1 MANKEVYYSNE
12 ELIKLASA
20 QQQEIDALSTQLKEM
35 TKLAEAAAEEAQAQR
50 DLAEKA
56 GQAIADEVDKALET
70 KSDSV
75 SEEMKD
81 DLVETVAKI
90 DPDLASDLTD
100 AFAKAEM
107 QDEKIDGEKLGSI
120 VKHVVLDKLSVG
132 RPAYSEGIRQARP
145 SDKTASR
152 RDTNNANA
160 MIEARYEERLAQIIG
175 R

>member
-1 MANKEVYYSNE
+1 MANTVNYSNE
-12 ELIKLASA
+12 EWAKLASD
-20 QQQEIDALSTQLKEM
+20 QQQEIAALTAQLQEV
-35 TKLAEAAAEEAQAQR
+35 TKLAEAAAEEAQEQR

-56 GQAIADEVDKALET
+56 GQAIAEEVDKALET

-120 VKHVVLDKLSVG
+120 VKHVVLDKLSMGRTVYSDG
-132 RPAYSEGIRQARP
+132 VRKARPA
-145 SDKTASR
+145 DKTASR
-152 RDTNNANA
+152 HDSSNANA

>member
-1 MANKEVYYSNE
+1 MNTHYSVE
-12 ELIKLASA
+12 ELVKLASA
-20 QQQEIDALSTQLKEM
+20 QRQTIAALTKELDEA
-35 TKLAEAAAEEAQAQR
+35 TKLAEMAAEEAAEQR

-56 GQAIADEVDKALET
+56 GEVIAEGVDKALDE

-75 SEEMKD
+75 SDELKD
-81 DLVETVAKI
+81 DLVETVAKL

-120 VKHVVLDKLSVG
+120 MKHVVLDKLSVG
-132 RPAYSEGIRQARP
+132 RSAYSDGLKRVR
-145 SDKTASR
+145 SNDKTASR
-152 RDTNNANA
+152 NSLNANA
-160 MIEARYEERLAQIIG
+160 ALEARYNEEVAAILG